1 MKAKVFLTA
10 VAVLAATS
18 VLAGTLNVVSSFM
31 SQKTWRKGL
40 DYEAGYI
47 YTTSNYSDNNIHKYT
62 TAGSL
67 VGSIPSP
74 ASSMDLK
81 WDGSYIW
88 LCTFSPAYVYRLTS
102 TGSVVTSFSGPA
114 SGYGL
119 AWTGTYLYYSSTS
132 GNMIWRMTTTG
143 SVVTSF
149 SSGCSFV
156 GGLDYDGTN
165 LWVADWP
172 SSGGGLKYM
181 TTNGSLLDS
190 FTTPGAARPSGVCWD
205 GTYVWY
211 HQYSTEPAPCF
222 RAEVSF
228 SGVAPTSMGKIK
240 AVFR

>member
-1 MKAKVFLTA
+1 MKAKMFFTA
-10 VAVLAATS
+10 VAVLTASS
-18 VLAGTLNVVSSFM
+18 VLAGTLNVVSSFP

-40 DYEAGYI
+40 DYNASYI
-47 YTTSNYSDNNIHKYT
+47 YSTSNYTDNNIHRYT
-62 TAGSL
+62 TVGSL

-74 ASSMDLK
+74 SSSMDLK

-88 LCTFSPAYVYRLTS
+88 LCTFSPAMVYRLTS

-143 SVVTSF
+143 SVITSF

-172 SSGGGLKYM
+172 SSGGGLKYL
-181 TTNGSLLDS
+181 TTGGSLLDS
-190 FTTPGAARPSGVCWD
+190 FSTPGAARPSGVCWD

-211 HQYSTEPAPCF
+211 NDYNTPGYVY
-222 RAEVSF
+222 RARVNF
-228 SGVAPTSMGKIK
+228 SGVAPSSMGKIK

>member
-1 MKAKVFLTA
+1 MNKKVLLTA
-10 VAVLAATS
+10 VALLAATS
-18 VLAGTLNVVSSFM
+18 VFAGTLNVVSSFA

-40 DYEAGYI
+40 DYNGGYI
-47 YTTSNYSDNNIHKYT
+47 YSTSNYSDNNIHIYT
-62 TAGSL
+62 TIGSL

-74 ASSMDLK
+74 AGSMDQK

-88 LCTFSPAYVYRLTS
+88 LCTYSPAMVYRLTS
-102 TGSVVTSFSGPA
+102 TGSIVTSFSGPA
-114 SGYGL
+114 AGYGL

-132 GNMIWRMTTTG
+132 GNMIWRLTTTG

-172 SSGGGLKYM
+172 SSGGGWLRYM
-181 TTNGSLLDS
+181 TTTGSIIDTFS
-190 FTTPGAARPSGVCWD
+190 TPSSTRPSGVCWD

-211 HQYSTEPAPCF
+211 NDYNVAYVF
-222 RAEVSF
+222 RASVQP
-228 SGVAPTSMGKIK
+228 SGIAPASVGKVK
-240 AVFR
+240 ALFR